1 MRGLHNLHAVVEE
14 VVGQVADASVAVA
27 ALDMFGVRAEHDTR
41 GCLYHE
47 QTVVTLFSFHV
58 RCRPTGWWGGLRKGE
73 ERSASWADFSAEGR
87 VLKALFWERSGEV
100 CQLLVE
106 FLFFMKP
113 PRTRKSKKKAANS
126 LLVDILFTRDRVNRL
141 SKP

>member
-27 ALDMFGVRAEHDTR
+27 ALDVFGVRAEHNTR

-58 RCRPTGWWGGLRKGE
+58 RWRPTGWWGGVEEGGRKVSVVGGLQC
-73 ERSASWADFSAEGR
+73 RG
-87 VLKALFWERSGEV
+87 
-100 CQLLVE
+100 
-106 FLFFMKP
+106 
-113 PRTRKSKKKAANS
+113 KS
-126 LLVDILFTRDRVNRL
+126 T
-141 SKP
+141 